1 LSTKS
6 ITYQRLGG
14 PDAIEIITRTVRPPA
29 VGEVRLTV
37 KAAAVNPTDV
47 LLQDPGYGNPPFPI
61 TPGMDAAGIIE
72 SVGPGVTHLR
82 VGDEVMA
89 GLTPLRPDGG
99 AQAAHF
105 VVPAASVVP
114 IPRDAEVVE

>member
-1 LSTKS
+1 LSTKA

-14 PDAIEIITRTVRPPA
+14 PDAIEIIMRTVRPPA

-61 TPGMDAAGIIE
+61 IPGMDAAGIIE

-99 AQAAHF
+99 A
-105 VVPAASVVP
+105 
-114 IPRDAEVVE
+114 